1 MATKK
6 HNILTPRVRSA
17 QYELLTALAES
28 VQQAGFERDVAQG
41 KLSAVI
47 SEIWNEVEILIKA
60 IAGQGGKASPQQPA
74 TATRKPNPRRNAA
87 YDSLIS
93 EMVRR
98 FNQAEQQREYQ
109 AAHTSTETP
118 TPQQKQAEKRRF
130 YSTVPIVGY
139 FYWFMISG
147 LPVQLSPYT
156 EMGTSQTGRVIARL

>member
-1 MATKK
+1 MATQK
-6 HNILTPRVRSA
+6 HSILTPRVRSA
-17 QYELLTALAES
+17 QYELLSALSES

-47 SEIWNEVEILIKA
+47 SEIWNEVEIIIKA
-60 IAGQGGKASPQQPA
+60 IAGQSGESKQPQA
-74 TATRKPNPRRNAA
+74 TTTRKPGPHRNAA

-98 FNQAEQQREYQ
+98 FNQAEQEREYQ
-109 AAHTSTETP
+109 AAHASTETP
-118 TPQQKQAEKRRF
+118 TPSRAQPEKRRF
-130 YSTVPIVGY
+130 YSTVPIEGFV
-139 FYWFMISG
+139 YWFMISG

>member
-1 MATKK
+1 MATQK
-6 HNILTPRVRSA
+6 HSILTPRVRSA

-28 VQQAGFERDVAQG
+28 VQEAGFERDVAQG

-47 SEIWNEVEILIKA
+47 SDIWNEVEAIIKA
-60 IAGQGGKASPQQPA
+60 IAGQSGKANPQQS
-74 TATRKPNPRRNAA
+74 TSSRKPGVRRNAA
-87 YDSLIS
+87 YESFIS
-93 EMVRR
+93 EMVKQ
-98 FNQAEQQREYQ
+98 FNQAEQEREYQ
-109 AAHTSTETP
+109 AAHASTETQ
-118 TPQQKQAEKRRF
+118 TPPQKQAEKRRF

>member
-6 HNILTPRVRSA
+6 HSILTPRVRSA

-28 VQQAGFERDVAQG
+28 VKEAGFERDVAQG

-47 SEIWNEVEILIKA
+47 SEIWNEVEAIIKA
-60 IAGQGGKASPQQPA
+60 IAGESVKPNQQPA
-74 TATRKPNPRRNAA
+74 TTTRKPVTRRNAS

-98 FNQAEQQREYQ
+98 FNQAEQEREYQ

-118 TPQQKQAEKRRF
+118 TPSRAQPEKRRF
-130 YSTVPIVGY
+130 YSTVPIAGY

>member
-6 HNILTPRVRSA
+6 HSILTPRVRSA
-17 QYELLTALAES
+17 QYELLSALSES
-28 VQQAGFERDVAQG
+28 VEQAGFERDVAQG

-47 SEIWNEVEILIKA
+47 SDIWNEVEIIIKA
-60 IAGQGGKASPQQPA
+60 IAGQSGKSNPQQA
-74 TATRKPNPRRNAA
+74 TATRKPGVRRNAA
-87 YDSLIS
+87 YESLIS

-98 FNQAEQQREYQ
+98 FNQAEQEREYQ
-109 AAHTSTETP
+109 SAHASTETS
-118 TPQQKQAEKRRF
+118 TPPQKQAEKRRF

-156 EMGTSQTGRVIARL
+156 EMGMSQTGRVIARL

>member
-1 MATKK
+1 MATQK
-6 HNILTPRVRSA
+6 HSILTPRVRSA

-28 VQQAGFERDVAQG
+28 VQLAGFERDVAQG

-47 SEIWNEVEILIKA
+47 SEIWNEVEAIIKA
-60 IAGQGGKASPQQPA
+60 IAGQRGQSKQPQA
-74 TATRKPNPRRNAA
+74 TTTRKPGVRRNVA

-98 FNQAEQQREYQ
+98 FNQAEQEREYQ
-109 AAHTSTETP
+109 AAHSSTETP
-118 TPQQKQAEKRRF
+118 TSPQKQTEKCRF

>member
-1 MATKK
+1 MATQK

-17 QYELLTALAES
+17 QYELLSALSES

-47 SEIWNEVEILIKA
+47 SEIWNEVEIIIKA
-60 IAGQGGKASPQQPA
+60 IAGQGGKAKQPQA
-74 TATRKPNPRRNAA
+74 TTTRKPGVRRNAA

-98 FNQAEQQREYQ
+98 FNQAEQEREYQ
-109 AAHTSTETP
+109 TAHASMETP
-118 TPQQKQAEKRRF
+118 TSPQARPEKRHF
-130 YSTVPIVGY
+130 YSTVPIAGY

-156 EMGTSQTGRVIARL
+156 EMGMSQTGRVIARL

>member
-1 MATKK
+1 MATQK
-6 HNILTPRVRSA
+6 HSILTPRVRSA

-28 VQQAGFERDVAQG
+28 VQLAGFERDVAQG

-47 SEIWNEVEILIKA
+47 SEIWNEVEIIIKA
-60 IAGQGGKASPQQPA
+60 IAGQSGKPSQPQT
-74 TATRKPNPRRNAA
+74 TATRKPGVRRNVA

-98 FNQAEQQREYQ
+98 FNQAEQEREYQ
-109 AAHTSTETP
+109 AAHGEATP
-118 TPQQKQAEKRRF
+118 TPPQKQAEKRRF
-130 YSTVPIVGY
+130 YSTVPIEGY